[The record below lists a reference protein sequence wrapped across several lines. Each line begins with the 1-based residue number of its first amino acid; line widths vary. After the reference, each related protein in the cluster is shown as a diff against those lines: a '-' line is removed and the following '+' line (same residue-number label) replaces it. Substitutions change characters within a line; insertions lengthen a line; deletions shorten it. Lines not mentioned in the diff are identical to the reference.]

1 MSIKENLNSY
11 SIPQLRVLVREHN
24 KKVNISI
31 RNELKEIRGR
41 MKEKRLIKIVGDKDK
56 KSIINKMLKHK
67 EHFKDI
73 PKKKELSED
82 SQNEFIDKVINPLYT
97 KIVKEYMSDGDLDEL
112 EDGVSEL
119 YKLSKEEGLEIFQSK
134 KKMVKE
140 LIKEAEEDK
149 KKEAEDK
156 KNNKPPRP
164 KNPPLFIYKNGKL
177 RLISLL
183 EKKRASRPAKPTRE
197 APKEKEEVKKGEE
210 NKGKK
215 LKGKFLIKE
224 KKKQV
229 FNDEKVLH
237 PKASK
242 YVPKPKVDYRQQVI
256 DKYDLKIGSRIK
268 LGDSQG
274 DLVAV
279 VIELGANKMRVK
291 TEIGNVI
298 ETLKYNR
305 VEIEK
310 MIKKKMKDK
319 KVKETK

>member
-31 RNELKEIRGR
+31 KNELKEVKGR

-56 KSIINKMLKHK
+56 NSIIEKMMKHK
-67 EHFKDI
+67 DHFKDV

-82 SQNEFIDKVINPLYT
+82 EQNEYIDNVINPLYT
-97 KIVKEYMSDGDLDEL
+97 KIVKEYMADGDLDEL

-119 YKLSKEEGLEIFQSK
+119 YKLSKSKGLEIFQSK
-134 KKMVKE
+134 KKMVKD

-149 KKEAEDK
+149 KKEEEDK

-183 EKKRASRPAKPTRE
+183 EKKKASRPAKPTRD
-197 APKEKEEVKKGEE
+197 AVKKI
-210 NKGKK
+210 KK
-215 LKGKFLIKE
+215 NVPF
-224 KKKQV
+224 
-229 FNDEKVLH
+229 
-237 PKASK
+237 
-242 YVPKPKVDYRQQVI
+242 VPKPKVDYRQQVI
-256 DKYDLKIGSRIK
+256 NKYDLKIGSRIK

-274 DLVAV
+274 DEVAV
-279 VIELGANKMRVK
+279 VKELGANKMRVS
-291 TEIGNVI
+291 TEIGNI
-298 ETLKYNR
+298 ILTLKYNR
-305 VEIEK
+305 IEIEK
-310 MIKKKMKDK
+310 MIKKKMKSKILKIK
-319 KVKETK
+319 K

>member
-31 RNELKEIRGR
+31 KNELKEVRGR

-56 KSIINKMLKHK
+56 NSIIEKMMKHK
-67 EHFKDI
+67 DHFKDV

-82 SQNEFIDKVINPLYT
+82 EQNEYIDNVINPLYT
-97 KIVKEYMSDGDLDEL
+97 KIVKEYMADGDLDEL

-119 YKLSKEEGLEIFQSK
+119 YKLSKSKGLEIFQSK
-134 KKMVKE
+134 KKMVKD

-149 KKEAEDK
+149 KKEEEDK

-183 EKKRASRPAKPTRE
+183 EKKKASRPAKPTRD
-197 APKEKEEVKKGEE
+197 AVKKI
-210 NKGKK
+210 KK
-215 LKGKFLIKE
+215 NVPF
-224 KKKQV
+224 
-229 FNDEKVLH
+229 
-237 PKASK
+237 
-242 YVPKPKVDYRQQVI
+242 VPKPKVDYRQQVI

-274 DLVAV
+274 DEVAV
-279 VIELGANKMRVK
+279 VKELGANKMRVS
-291 TEIGNVI
+291 TEIGNI
-298 ETLKYNR
+298 ILTLKYNR
-305 VEIEK
+305 IEIEK
-310 MIKKKMKDK
+310 MIKKKMKSKILKIK
-319 KVKETK
+319 K

>member
-31 RNELKEIRGR
+31 KNELKEVRGR

-56 KSIINKMLKHK
+56 NSIIEKMMKHK
-67 EHFKDI
+67 DHFKDV

-82 SQNEFIDKVINPLYT
+82 EQNEYIDNVINPLYT
-97 KIVKEYMSDGDLDEL
+97 KIVKEYMADGDLDEL

-119 YKLSKEEGLEIFQSK
+119 YKLSKSKGLEIFQSK
-134 KKMVKE
+134 KKMVKD

-149 KKEAEDK
+149 KKEEEDK

-183 EKKRASRPAKPTRE
+183 EKKKASRPAKPTRD
-197 APKEKEEVKKGEE
+197 AVKKI
-210 NKGKK
+210 KK
-215 LKGKFLIKE
+215 NVPF
-224 KKKQV
+224 
-229 FNDEKVLH
+229 
-237 PKASK
+237 
-242 YVPKPKVDYRQQVI
+242 VPKPKVDYRQQVI
-256 DKYDLKIGSRIK
+256 NKYDLKIGSRIK

-274 DLVAV
+274 DEVAV
-279 VIELGANKMRVK
+279 VKELGANKMRVS
-291 TEIGNVI
+291 TEIGNI
-298 ETLKYNR
+298 ILTLKYNR
-305 VEIEK
+305 IEIEK
-310 MIKKKMKDK
+310 MIKKKMKSKILKIK
-319 KVKETK
+319 K